1 MLLKLFGKARFLDAD
16 VEDWCLETWA
26 WLMGN
31 LGGMDRLGN
40 TPLVVPTREF
50 FPPTNAEGEARA
62 EYIFDLVKAL
72 MGMADWPCVLEV
84 HDRPDA
90 RQRVGLVAAV
100 NVGASA
106 NGTFRVEGSQAIV
119 SYARDLADEPRKLIA
134 TLAHELAHY
143 LLLSARSP
151 LPGGDELH
159 ELTTELTVAYSGFGV
174 FGGNHAFSFEQHQDT
189 FSQGWSTSRNG
200 YFSERTW
207 AFAIALFAALKGVE
221 IPIDKLKASVADL
234 AKQASHYLAKNASLL
249 APLREIA

>member
-1 MLLKLFGKARFLDAD
+1 VLKLFGKARFLAAD

-26 WLMGN
+26 WLMTN
-31 LGGMDRLGN
+31 LGGMERLGR

-50 FPPTNAEGEARA
+50 FPPTNADGEARA
-62 EYIFDLVKAL
+62 EYIFDIVKSL
-72 MGMADWPCVLEV
+72 MGMADWPCALEI

-100 NVGASA
+100 NVGDSA
-106 NGTFRVEGSQAIV
+106 NGTFRVEDGRAIV
-119 SYARDLADEPRKLIA
+119 SYARDLAEDPRKLIA

-143 LLLSARSP
+143 RLLSARDS
-151 LPGGDELH
+151 LPGGEDLH

-174 FGGNHAFSFEQHQDT
+174 FGANHAFSFEQHQDT

-221 IPIDKLKASVADL
+221 VPIDKLKSTVADL
-234 AKQASHYLAKNASLL
+234 AKPASRYLTKNDALV
-249 APLREIA
+249 APLRNIA